1 MAESGEPLTER
12 ELEVVR
18 LAAGGAANK
27 DIAAALFLS
36 PNTVKV
42 HLRNIF
48 TKLEVQSRNELTV
61 LALRNG
67 WVVVD
72 GASIREM
79 AQEPQAA
86 EAPQIPSPQTPRV
99 VPRVAPNPHPL
110 PALPAWRKWVLMAF
124 VAVFLASFVATLP
137 TGRAITSAN
146 TDLPDQPAALSATN
160 ELLPPGQT
168 TRWFLR
174 APLDSPRARA
184 ASAAIGDDVYLIGGE
199 VNQLPTGDVRIFSR
213 AANVWRA
220 GVASKPTPVSG
231 AVAVAIGQKV
241 FVMGGADASGAQST
255 AVEMLDTTTGAWS
268 ALAPMPGARVG
279 FAAAALDSIIYIFGG
294 RGSEPNPA
302 TLAFNPATN
311 TWQTRAPEPAP
322 RALAQAAALGD
333 RVFVVGG
340 YANGQELSTCE
351 AYTPAKNT
359 WESCKPMSIPRAS
372 FGLAQ
377 IGGSLYAVGGGVS
390 GFVGFSERYDPAQNV
405 WTPFETPFTGDWR
418 NIAVVSFPTEF
429 YVIGGYS
436 NNRRLP
442 FNYAY
447 EALNNKMYL
456 PSLSAPRLTP
466 AP

>member
-1 MAESGEPLTER
+1 MD
-12 ELEVVR
+12 
-18 LAAGGAANK
+18 AAN
-27 DIAAALFLS
+27 
-36 PNTVKV
+36 
-42 HLRNIF
+42 H
-48 TKLEVQSRNELTV
+48 
-61 LALRNG
+61 
-67 WVVVD
+67 
-72 GASIREM
+72 
-79 AQEPQAA
+79 
-86 EAPQIPSPQTPRV
+86 
-99 VPRVAPNPHPL
+99 
-110 PALPAWRKWVLMAF
+110 
-124 VAVFLASFVATLP
+124 
-137 TGRAITSAN
+137 AI
-146 TDLPDQPAALSATN
+146 
-160 ELLPPGQT
+160 
-168 TRWFLR
+168 
-174 APLDSPRARA
+174 PRARA
-184 ASAAIGDDVYLIGGE
+184 AFGLF
-199 VNQLPTGDVRIFSR
+199 L
-213 AANVWRA
+213 
-220 GVASKPTPVSG
+220 
-231 AVAVAIGQKV
+231 
-241 FVMGGADASGAQST
+241 
-255 AVEMLDTTTGAWS
+255 
-268 ALAPMPGARVG
+268 G

-351 AYTPAKNT
+351 VYTPAKNV
-359 WESCKPMSIPRAS
+359 WAGCKPMSIPRAS
-372 FGLAQ
+372 FGLTQ

-456 PSLSAPRLTP
+456 PSPSAPRLTP

>member
-12 ELEVVR
+12 ELEVAR

-72 GASIREM
+72 GASIRQMPAEQAEA
-79 AQEPQAA
+79 AQAPQA
-86 EAPQIPSPQTPRV
+86 PSPKLPRT
-99 VPRVAPNPHPL
+99 APNPHPL
-110 PALPAWRKWVLMAF
+110 PALPAWRKAVLMACA
-124 VAVFLASFVATLP
+124 AVFLAALAFTLP
-137 TGRAITSAN
+137 AGRAATSAGA
-146 TDLPDQPAALSATN
+146 DLPDQPAALGATN

-174 APLDSPRARA
+174 ATLDQPRARA
-184 ASAAIGDDVYLIGGE
+184 ASASMGDEVYLIGGE
-199 VNQLPTGDVRIFSR
+199 VNQQPTSDVLIFNR
-213 AANVWRA
+213 VINAWRA
-220 GVASKPTPVSG
+220 GAAPKPTPVTG
-231 AVAVAIGQKV
+231 AVAVAIGQKI
-241 FVMGGADASGAQST
+241 FVMGGLTASGAPST
-255 AVEMLDTTTGAWS
+255 ALEMLDTATGVWS
-268 ALAPMPGARVG
+268 ALAPMPDARVG
-279 FAAAALDSIIYIFGG
+279 FAAAALDSVIYVFGG
-294 RGSEPNPA
+294 RGNEPNPA
-302 TLAFNPATN
+302 TLAFNPSAN
-311 TWQTRAPEPAP
+311 TWQTRASAPAP

-333 RVFVVGG
+333 GIFVVGG

-351 AYTPAKNT
+351 VYTPAKNV
-359 WESCKPMSIPRAS
+359 WAVCKPMSIPRAS
-372 FGLAQ
+372 FGLTQ

-390 GFVGFSERYDPAQNV
+390 GFVGFSERYDPAQNL

-418 NIAVVSFPTEF
+418 NVAVASFPSEF
-429 YVIGGYS
+429 YVMGGYS

-456 PSLSAPRLTP
+456 PSLSAPGKTATP
-466 AP
+466 